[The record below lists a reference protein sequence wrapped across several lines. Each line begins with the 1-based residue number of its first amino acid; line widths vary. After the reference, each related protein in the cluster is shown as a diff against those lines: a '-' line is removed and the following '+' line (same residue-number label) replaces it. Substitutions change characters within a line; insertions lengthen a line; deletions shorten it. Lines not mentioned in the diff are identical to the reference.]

1 MNRSLIQAHN
11 LTKKFDTLTAVDS
24 INFDI
29 YDSECFGFL
38 GPNGAGKTTTMK
50 MIYCIS
56 PISSGSLSIAGMDP
70 VCQSTEIK
78 SIIGVVPQEDNLD
91 PELTVEENL
100 QVFARYFGI
109 PPKKSRRQ
117 IKDLLHFMALEKKGT
132 AKIKE
137 LSGGMKRRLII
148 VRALLNNPK
157 ILILDEPTT
166 GLDPQVRHL
175 IWDKLRELKEFG
187 VTMLL
192 TTHYMEEASQ
202 LCDRLVIMDN
212 GKILL
217 SGNPHDLVN
226 KHTKRYVMEF
236 TKNGFD
242 LDQTNLTQKYD
253 CTVEI
258 HGSRYY
264 IFSNS
269 DNILDTI
276 SKQHQITSK
285 ILRNADLEDLFLKLT
300 GRVLDE

>member
-1 MNRSLIQAHN
+1 MDAPLIQADC
-11 LTKKFDTLTAVDS
+11 LTKKYGDFIAVNG
-24 INFDI
+24 INFSIADA
-29 YDSECFGFL
+29 ECFGFL

-56 PISSGSLSIAGMDP
+56 PVTQGKLSIAGMDP
-70 VCQSTEIK
+70 RHDATRIK
-78 SIIGVVPQEDNLD
+78 SIIGVVPQENNLD

-109 PPKKSRRQ
+109 PPRVSRQRIRELLNFMSLDKK
-117 IKDLLHFMALEKKGT
+117 EN

-148 VRALLNNPK
+148 VRALLNNPR

-175 IWDKLRELKEFG
+175 IWDKLRELKYSG

-212 GKILL
+212 GTILMA
-217 SGNPHDLVN
+217 GNPHELVN

-236 TKNGFD
+236 TRNGHNFD
-242 LDQTNLTQKYD
+242 QQSFLPHSD

-264 IFSNS
+264 IYS
-269 DNILDTI
+269 DSDSILDSI
-276 SKQHQITSK
+276 SKQHHITSK
-285 ILRNADLEDLFLKLT
+285 IVRSADLEDLFLKLT
-300 GRVLDE
+300 GRGLNE